1 MLKEYLEVFGKWIA
15 KKGTRVITDAYI
27 PKKGTY
33 RLIQI
38 TDSGFE
44 ILTTL
49 EISYDK
55 KTDSTSGSEDADY
68 RFIVELDYYSK
79 LLEMNKPI
87 DSSKTIHTNNYFSFA
102 IRNESI
108 QNNKLQKETIENY
121 YKILKNPETK
131 YKGKKN
137 TSTLYKSIEKEI
149 GKPDINLIQKIEAYV
164 LEEKWLNGINLDKL
178 EKKDYIKIFF
188 VFPDE
193 EKTKKCY
200 ETESRRYIIPNI
212 YNNNDFNI
220 FQGEEIFGLSNNNMN
235 MNAKKPYL
243 ENKTRKIPVP
253 NLISQKQALL
263 QNQMFDY
270 FMAEVSRGKNCVYLI
285 NNDDEPGIRAYKN
298 TEEPEY
304 LQSGYYLRMKKD
316 KNEVSIEQAD
326 IIVDYNPNLKKNFVL
341 KDWIGF
347 SEKVSEKMK
356 DNYENNIYR
365 LWQIK
370 EILDVAFF
378 EGKLRYSFDA
388 EAKDLSFNNDDT
400 IKQCFLLCR
409 EQLINWFWKGIDTYI
424 YELLDLV
431 TLRLIKNSIIKNK
444 TFTAQNQFNVRWAV
458 LNYLNE
464 NRKAGENMGQI
475 RNNLREHINMAGNVD
490 WEFSSDDEFAYAVG
504 QAVSYLLMLSKKK
517 EKDESCIN
525 TFLVAKN
532 AELIKNKLK
541 HLYQKYNY
549 SIIHNTESRFSKMTA
564 AIMEYTPKEINSEM
578 IMAGFVSS
586 SLIYEKKN
594 NKVEENEDESIKIGK
609 NENENS
615 DNINNK

>member
-1 MLKEYLEVFGKWIA
+1 MIKEYLEVFEKWIA
-15 KKGTRVITDAYI
+15 EKGIRIITDAYI
-27 PKKGTY
+27 PKNGVY

-44 ILTTL
+44 ILSTL

-55 KTDSTSGSEDADY
+55 KNDYVSGSEHADY

-102 IRNESI
+102 VRNENI
-108 QNNKLQKETIENY
+108 QTNKLKQQTIENY
-121 YKILKNPETK
+121 YQVLKNPEKK
-131 YKGKKN
+131 YQDKKN
-137 TSTLYKSIEKEI
+137 ALPLYKSIEKEI
-149 GKPDINLIQKIEAYV
+149 GKPDIDLIEKIQKYV
-164 LEEKWLNGINLDKL
+164 LEEKWCDGINLDKL
-178 EKKDYIKIFF
+178 DKKDYIKIFF
-188 VFPDE
+188 VFPDR

-200 ETESRRYIIPNI
+200 EKESRRYIIPNI

-220 FQGEEIFGLSNNNMN
+220 FQGEETFGLSNNNMN

-243 ENKTRKIPVP
+243 ENKTRKISTP

-270 FMAEVSRGKNCVYLI
+270 FMTIVSRGKNCVYLI
-285 NNDDEPGIRAYKN
+285 NNDDEPEIRAYKN
-298 TEEPEY
+298 TEEPKY
-304 LQSGYYLRMKKD
+304 LQSGYYLRMKKE

-326 IIVDYNPNLKKNFVL
+326 VIVDYNSNLKKRFVL
-341 KDWIGF
+341 KDWIGL
-347 SEKVSEKMK
+347 SEKVSEKVK
-356 DNYENNIYR
+356 ENYENNISR

-370 EILDVAFF
+370 EILDSAFF
-378 EGKLRYSFDA
+378 EGKLRYSFDV

-424 YELLDLV
+424 YEPLDLA
-431 TLRLIKNSIIKNK
+431 TLRLIKNSIVKNK
-444 TFTAQNQFNVRWAV
+444 IFTAQHQFNVRWTI

-464 NRKAGENMGQI
+464 DRKAGENMGQI
-475 RNNLREHINMAGNVD
+475 RSSLREHINMAGNVD

-504 QAVSYLLMLSKKK
+504 QAVSYLLMKSKKK

-532 AELIKNKLK
+532 VDLIKEKLMQ
-541 HLYQKYNY
+541 LYKKYNY
-549 SIIHNTESRFSKMTA
+549 SIIHNPENRFGKMAA
-564 AIMEYTPKEINSEM
+564 AIIEYKPKEINSEM

-594 NKVEENEDESIKIGK
+594 NNNEE
-609 NENENS
+609 
-615 DNINNK
+615 

>member
-1 MLKEYLEVFGKWIA
+1 MLKEYLEVFEKWIA
-15 KKGTRVITDAYI
+15 KKGVKVITDAYI
-27 PKKGTY
+27 PKNGVY

-44 ILTTL
+44 ILSTL

-55 KTDSTSGSEDADY
+55 KNDYVSGSEHMDY
-68 RFIVELDYYSK
+68 PFIVELDYYSK

-87 DSSKTIHTNNYFSFA
+87 DSSKTIHANNYFSFA
-102 IRNESI
+102 VRNENI
-108 QNNKLQKETIENY
+108 QNIESKKEIIENY
-121 YKILKNPETK
+121 YQILKNPEKK
-131 YKGKKN
+131 YQDKKN
-137 TSTLYKSIEKEI
+137 AFPLYKSIEEEI
-149 GKPDINLIQKIEAYV
+149 GKPDIGLIEKIEKYV
-164 LEEKWLNGINLDKL
+164 LEEKWHDEINLDKL
-178 EKKDYIKIFF
+178 DKKDYIKIFF
-188 VFPDE
+188 VFPDR
-193 EKTKKCY
+193 EKTKRHY
-200 ETESRRYIIPNI
+200 EKESRRYIIPNI

-243 ENKTRKIPVP
+243 ENKTRKISTP

-270 FMAEVSRGKNCVYLI
+270 FMAIVSRGKNCVYLI
-285 NNDDEPGIRAYKN
+285 NNDNEPEIRAYKN
-298 TEEPEY
+298 TEEPKY
-304 LQSGYYLRMKKD
+304 LQSGYYLRMKKE

-326 IIVDYNPNLKKNFVL
+326 IIVDYNPNLKKSFIL
-341 KDWIGF
+341 KDWIGL
-347 SEKVSEKMK
+347 SEKVSEKVK
-356 DNYENNIYR
+356 QNYENDICR

-370 EILDVAFF
+370 ETLDAAFF
-378 EGKLRYSFDA
+378 EGKLRYSFDV

-444 TFTAQNQFNVRWAV
+444 TFAAQHQFNIRWAV

-464 NRKAGENMGQI
+464 DRKAGESMGQI
-475 RNNLREHINMAGNVD
+475 RNTLREHINMAGNID

-525 TFLVAKN
+525 PFLVAKN
-532 AELIKNKLK
+532 AELIKDKLM
-541 HLYQKYNY
+541 HLYKKYNY
-549 SIIHNTESRFSKMTA
+549 NVIHNTESRFGKMAA
-564 AIMEYTPKEINSEM
+564 AIMEHKPKEINSEM

-586 SLIYEKKN
+586 PLIYEKKN
-594 NKVEENEDESIKIGK
+594 NKDEN
-609 NENENS
+609 NENDNS
-615 DNINNK
+615 EK

>member
-1 MLKEYLEVFGKWIA
+1 MIKEYLEVFEKWIA
-15 KKGTRVITDAYI
+15 EKGIRVITDAYI
-27 PKKGTY
+27 PKNGVY

-38 TDSGFE
+38 TESGFE
-44 ILTTL
+44 ILSTL

-55 KTDSTSGSEDADY
+55 KNDYVSGSEHADY

-87 DSSKTIHTNNYFSFA
+87 DSSKAIHTNNYFSFA
-102 IRNESI
+102 VRNENI
-108 QNNKLQKETIENY
+108 QTNKLKQQIIENY
-121 YKILKNPETK
+121 YQVLKNPEKK
-131 YKGKKN
+131 YQDKKN
-137 TSTLYKSIEKEI
+137 AYPLYKSIEEEI
-149 GKPDINLIQKIEAYV
+149 GRPDIDLIEKIEKYV
-164 LEEKWLNGINLDKL
+164 LEEKWRDGINLDKL
-178 EKKDYIKIFF
+178 DKKDYIKIFF
-188 VFPDE
+188 VFSDK

-200 ETESRRYIIPNI
+200 ERESRRYIIPNI

-220 FQGEEIFGLSNNNMN
+220 FQEKEIFGLSNNNMN

-243 ENKTRKIPVP
+243 ENKTRKISTP

-270 FMAEVSRGKNCVYLI
+270 FMAKVSRGKNCVYLI
-285 NNDDEPGIRAYKN
+285 NNDDEPEIRAYKN
-298 TEEPEY
+298 TEEPKY
-304 LQSGYYLRMKKD
+304 LQSGYYLRMKKE

-326 IIVDYNPNLKKNFVL
+326 IIVNYNPNLKKRFVL
-341 KDWIGF
+341 KDWIGL
-347 SEKVSEKMK
+347 SEKVSEKVK
-356 DNYENNIYR
+356 ENYENNISR

-370 EILDVAFF
+370 EILDSAFF
-378 EGKLRYSFDA
+378 EGKLRYSFDV

-424 YELLDLV
+424 YKPLDLA
-431 TLRLIKNSIIKNK
+431 TLRLIKNSIVKNK
-444 TFTAQNQFNVRWAV
+444 IFTAQHQFNVRWTI

-464 NRKAGENMGQI
+464 DRKAGENMGQI
-475 RNNLREHINMAGNVD
+475 RSSLREHINMAKNVD

-504 QAVSYLLMLSKKK
+504 QAVSYLLMKSKKK

-532 AELIKNKLK
+532 VDLIKEKLMQ
-541 HLYQKYNY
+541 LYKKYNY
-549 SIIHNTESRFSKMTA
+549 SIIHNPENRFGKMAA
-564 AIMEYTPKEINSEM
+564 AIIEYKPKEINSEM

-594 NKVEENEDESIKIGK
+594 NNNEE
-609 NENENS
+609 
-615 DNINNK
+615 

>member
-1 MLKEYLEVFGKWIA
+1 MIKEYLEVFEKWIA
-15 KKGTRVITDAYI
+15 EKGIRIITDAYI
-27 PKKGTY
+27 PKNGVY

-44 ILTTL
+44 IISTL

-55 KTDSTSGSEDADY
+55 KNDYVSGSEHMDY

-102 IRNESI
+102 IRNENI
-108 QNNKLQKETIENY
+108 QNIESKKAIIESY
-121 YKILKNPETK
+121 YQILENPEKK
-131 YKGKKN
+131 YQGKKN
-137 TSTLYKSIEKEI
+137 ALPLYKSIEKEI
-149 GKPDINLIQKIEAYV
+149 GKPDIDLIEKIQKYV
-164 LEEKWLNGINLDKL
+164 LEEKWCDGINLDKL
-178 EKKDYIKIFF
+178 DKKDYIKIFF
-188 VFPDE
+188 VFPDR

-200 ETESRRYIIPNI
+200 EKESRRYIIPNI

-220 FQGEEIFGLSNNNMN
+220 FQGEETFGLSNNNMN

-243 ENKTRKIPVP
+243 ENKTRKISTP

-270 FMAEVSRGKNCVYLI
+270 FMTIVSRGKNCVYLI
-285 NNDDEPGIRAYKN
+285 NNDDEPEIRAYKN
-298 TEEPEY
+298 TEEPKY
-304 LQSGYYLRMKKD
+304 LQSGYYLRMKKE

-326 IIVDYNPNLKKNFVL
+326 IIVDYNSNLKKSFVL
-341 KDWIGF
+341 KDWIGL
-347 SEKVSEKMK
+347 SEKVSEKVK
-356 DNYENNIYR
+356 ENYKNDISR

-370 EILDVAFF
+370 ETLDAAFF

-424 YELLDLV
+424 YELLDLI
-431 TLRLIKNSIIKNK
+431 TLRLIKNSIVKNR
-444 TFTAQNQFNVRWAV
+444 TFAAQHQFNVRWAV

-464 NRKAGENMGQI
+464 DRKAGENMGQI
-475 RNNLREHINMAGNVD
+475 RNTLREHINMAGTVD

-504 QAVSYLLMLSKKK
+504 QAVSYLLTKSKKK
-517 EKDESCIN
+517 EKDEACIN

-532 AELIKNKLK
+532 VELIKKKLMQ
-541 HLYQKYNY
+541 LYKKYNY
-549 SIIHNTESRFSKMTA
+549 SIIHNTENRFGKMAA
-564 AIMEYTPKEINSEM
+564 AIMEYKPKEINSEM

-594 NKVEENEDESIKIGK
+594 TKDEN
-609 NENENS
+609 NENANSEN
-615 DNINNK
+615 DNNENDTSEK